1 LSKLVIIDGDG
12 LCYHASKDS
21 LEESLLSLNERI
33 QNIFNKTEAT
43 HYIVFISNTPYFRH
57 NIDKNY
63 KSFRS
68 KQISPLKWLKTL
80 KSYLKENWYAQSMDL
95 VESDD
100 LCAYWYNQDICIDD
114 SDTHFAPRYMFES
127 ALEMCKSDNMPEF
140 TFKSVEKVLCSPDK
154 DLLQSI
160 EGKHFNY
167 SYKLTDKNNV
177 NSVIKGWWIETSLE
191 DSVVNFWKSMTCGD
205 ASDGIKGIEGRGIKY
220 FEKVFKDRPQPVN
233 YDLITL
239 DMYQENYGKTKGIYE
254 FQKNYRLLHLLN
266 CNEDFMREID
276 EIPTIPII
284 KEVVRDLQIENNNEI
299 NAEF

>member
-1 LSKLVIIDGDG
+1 MSKLVIIDGDG

-154 DLLQSI
+154 DLLLSI
-160 EGKHFNY
+160 PGKHFNY
-167 SYKLTDKNNV
+167 SYKLAVKDDPS
-177 NSVIKGWWIETSLE
+177 SVIKGWYVETT
-191 DSVVNFWKSMTCGD
+191 VNGAMNFKFQQLICGD
-205 ASDGIKGIEGRGIKY
+205 SGDG
-220 FEKVFKDRPQPVN
+220 VN
-233 YDLITL
+233 
-239 DMYQENYGKTKGIYE
+239 
-254 FQKNYRLLHLLN
+254 LLPL
-266 CNEDFMREID
+266 
-276 EIPTIPII
+276 PI
-284 KEVVRDLQIENNNEI
+284 
-299 NAEF
+299 